1 MPKLN
6 KTESGLLLYEDF
18 KQSSLIWTPSPNNY
32 DDIEFGENGLRIR
45 HSDLYKTITLEEPE
59 GNFSF
64 MCKLKHIPIDAEDIG
79 GVIIM
84 SNDTF
89 YAECQSYVAT
99 KPSYLTNS
107 NQTEAIIID
116 FINQILD
123 KYVEYSI
130 EDDTGTYPPD
140 ASLSGGTTSSGTSGA
155 SYVRLISS
163 RYHVMVVPRGILSA
177 GHGSAA
183 P

>member
-32 DDIEFGENGLRIR
+32 QDIEFGEDGLRIR

-64 MCKLKHIPIDAEDIG
+64 MCKINHKPIDADDIG

-99 KPSYLTNS
+99 KPSYITNA
-107 NQTEAIIID
+107 NQTEDQIID
-116 FINQILD
+116 FINQFLENTLNIQSKMMMVYILLFLHLTQE
-123 KYVEYSI
+123 VQVLLMEVI
-130 EDDTGTYPPD
+130 HQV
-140 ASLSGGTTSSGTSGA
+140 L
-155 SYVRLISS
+155 
-163 RYHVMVVPRGILSA
+163 
-177 GHGSAA
+177 
-183 P
+183 